1 MKKLLVLQMFC
12 WFGILKGLC
21 QPACELKISKDSIV
35 VYTCKST
42 DSKLKSIKANFT
54 VNAKLSVLAGHLLD
68 VKDYVKWQYNVI
80 HTEVIQKISESEMI
94 YHSEVEAPWPLSN
107 REVVMHLKITQD
119 PMTKVM
125 IFETTSV
132 PGFIPENDDLVRV
145 KRSHV
150 KWVVTPISNN
160 ELKVDY
166 SFEADP
172 GGSIPSWII
181 NLSLAEGPYQT
192 FRNIKKRI
200 NSGVKI
206 SPAGFIVD

>member
-1 MKKLLVLQMFC
+1 MKKLFVFQLIC
-12 WFGILKGLC
+12 WFGVLQGLC

-54 VNAKLSVLAGHLLD
+54 INTKLSVLAAHLLD
-68 VKDYVKWQYNVI
+68 VTDYVKWQYNVK

-119 PMTKVM
+119 PISKVV
-125 IFETTSV
+125 IFETISV
-132 PGFIPENDDLVRV
+132 PGYIPENDDLVRV
-145 KRSHV
+145 KRSHA
-150 KWVVTPISNN
+150 KWIITPIGSN

-172 GGSIPSWII
+172 GGSVPSWII
-181 NLSLAEGPYQT
+181 NLSIAEGPYQT

-200 NSGVKI
+200 HAGEKI
-206 SPAGFIVD
+206 TPAGFIID